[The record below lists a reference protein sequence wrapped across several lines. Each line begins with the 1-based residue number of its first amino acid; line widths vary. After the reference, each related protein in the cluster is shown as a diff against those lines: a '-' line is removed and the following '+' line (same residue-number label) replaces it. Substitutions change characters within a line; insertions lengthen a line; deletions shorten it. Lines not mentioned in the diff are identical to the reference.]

1 MPASDTLHRAD
12 MLPSNDLG
20 NATAETQFSDGR
32 GKQLFLRL
40 PSNGSL
46 SNKAFRVRLS
56 GRVATA
62 SNITFTARVYF
73 GLSPTITSNTGIF
86 LTGAQSVNNTASSWE
101 LWLDMTW
108 SNDSKTLT
116 GRGAGQIANQILG
129 PATLDNIPIAA
140 DPFRD
145 NNTFLT
151 SGPTYGFTVTG
162 LFSGSNVSNHARV
175 DLFQLELV

>member
-12 MLPSNDLG
+12 MLPSNDIG
-20 NATAETQFSDGR
+20 NPTAEAQFLDGR
-32 GKQLFLRL
+32 GKMLFLRL

-46 SNKAFRVRLS
+46 ANKAFRVRLA
-56 GRVATA
+56 GRVATS

-73 GLSPTITSNTGIF
+73 GLSSVIASNTGIF
-86 LTGAQSVNNTASSWE
+86 LTGAQSVNNTSASWE
-101 LWLDMTW
+101 LWLDMAW

-145 NNTFLT
+145 NNTFLQ

-162 LFSGSNVSNHARV
+162 LFSGSDANSHAYV
-175 DLFQLELV
+175 DFFQLELV